1 MDYDQKI
8 SKNIILRKTGQKNV
22 VVLVNAS
29 QAIEVEGEQGGE
41 DQ

>member
-8 SKNIILRKTGQKNV
+8 SKNVTPRKTGQKNV

-29 QAIEVEGEQGGE
+29 QAIKVEGEQGGE
-41 DQ
+41 NQ